1 MDEIGKVISSNPG
14 TIHILLN
21 SIDDF
26 ERNKSKIK
34 ISRYICIED
43 GNDLKIIA
51 SIQDVSAVQSNDAN
65 TISYTIAC
73 SPIGCYRETEDGISF
88 RQGGVNLPSPT
99 EPVYIPDDEVINA
112 IFSGND
118 NFSFYIGSLSNNKS
132 VKYFVD
138 GNKFFGKHIAVV
150 GSTGSGKSCAVARL
164 LQNIMKIKEGHNEN
178 AGNLKNAHVI
188 IFDMHS
194 EYQSAFTL
202 EDQESFKLNCLN
214 VEKLC
219 LPYWLMNS
227 QELEA
232 LFIESNEMNSH
243 NQISQ
248 FKKAVILSKEKHNM
262 GMEHITYDTPV
273 YFDIHEVYRYIK
285 NKNSEVINKT
295 EGMPRLPKRNDGTV
309 INNADQVYLTE
320 EVEFAATS
328 NSKDNKTSNGPYNG
342 EFERFITRL
351 ETKLADKRLKFITAS
366 HKSNGEQYKTE
377 DFDEILKQFL
387 GYIDKSNVTIIDLS
401 AIPFEV
407 LSIVVSLLSRII
419 FDFAFHYSKI
429 KHAEAKVNDIP
440 FMLVCEEAHN
450 YIPKNGGAEYAA
462 SKHSIERIAK
472 EGRKYG
478 LNLMVVSQRPSEVSE
493 TIFSQCNNFIVL
505 KLTNINDQNCI
516 KNLLPDNNASL
527 VDVLPTLSAGEC
539 LVVGDA
545 VPLPAVIKL
554 DMPNPVPN
562 SSNVNVY
569 DEWNKDWI
577 DIVFEDVIK
586 RWRKE

>member
-1 MDEIGKVISSNPG
+1 MIEIGKVINSTPG
-14 TIHILLN
+14 TIQLLLN
-21 SIDDF
+21 SIEIFDQ
-26 ERNKSKIK
+26 NKSKIK
-34 ISRYICIED
+34 VSKYISIED
-43 GNDLKIIA
+43 GNDLYILA
-51 SIQDVSAVQSNDAN
+51 SIQNVCAVQSKEAD
-65 TISYTIAC
+65 TINYTVSC
-73 SPIGCYRETEDGISF
+73 TPIGCYSETEDGISF

-99 EPVYIPDDEVINA
+99 EPVYLPDDEVINA
-112 IFSGND
+112 IFSSND
-118 NFSFYIGSLSNNKS
+118 NFSFQIGNLSNNDS
-132 VKYFVD
+132 VNYFVD

-164 LQNIMKIKEGHNEN
+164 LQNIMKINDGHNEN
-178 AGNLKNAHVI
+178 ADSLKNSHVI
-188 IFDMHS
+188 IFDIHS
-194 EYQSAFTL
+194 EYQSAF
-202 EDQESFKLNCLN
+202 KLAAEENFSVNCLD

-248 FKKAVILSKEKHNM
+248 FKKAVILSKEKHNPT
-262 GMEHITYDTPV
+262 MEHINYDTPV
-273 YFDIHEVYRYIK
+273 YFDIAEVYRYIK
-285 NKNSEVINKT
+285 NKNSEVINRNET
-295 EGMPRLPKRNDGTV
+295 LPHLPKRSDGTI
-309 INNADQVYLTE
+309 INNADNVYLNEDVT
-320 EVEFAATS
+320 FAATT
-328 NSKDNKTSNGPYNG
+328 NAKDSKASNGPYNG
-342 EFERFITRL
+342 EFERFVTRL
-351 ETKLADKRLKFITAS
+351 ETKLSDKRLEFITAP
-366 HKSNGEQYKTE
+366 KKENGEEFKTE
-377 DFDEILKQFL
+377 DFDVILQQFL

-407 LSIVVSLLSRII
+407 LSIVISLLSRVI
-419 FDFAFHYSKI
+419 FDFAFHYSKLR
-429 KHAEAKVNDIP
+429 HASGLVNDIP

-450 YIPKNGGAEYAA
+450 YIPKNGGAEYNA

-505 KLTNINDQNCI
+505 KLTNVNDQNCI
-516 KNLLPDNNASL
+516 KNLLPDNNSSL
-527 VDVLPTLSAGEC
+527 VDTLPTLAAGEC

-545 VPLPAVIKL
+545 VPLPAVVKMS
-554 DMPNPVPN
+554 MPNPAPS

-577 DIVFEDVIK
+577 NIAFEDVIK